1 MLGQTF
7 SNFDILRLITLIFLE
22 VILSVDNGLALA
34 LIVKRLPVHLRK
46 KALFLGLFSSFILR
60 ATVILFAAYLIQI
73 ALLQI
78 LGGLYLVYLSISSFF
93 MRTRKKKVVQKRDS
107 FLKVV
112 ILVELTDFA
121 FAIDSILAGLA
132 LIGSHTQSSSNL
144 SKIWILYLG
153 GMVGMIFVRFAV
165 TLLSRLIDRFPGLE
179 FGGHLIVGWVGL
191 KLLLTPIHL
200 NGVEPLFWI
209 GTLLFFS
216 ISFFLKKKPTP

>member
-34 LIVKRLPVHLRK
+34 LIVKRLPIHLRK
-46 KALFLGLFSSFILR
+46 KALFVGLFSSFILR
-60 ATVILFAAYLIQI
+60 ATVILFAAHLIQI

-78 LGGLYLVYLSISSFF
+78 LAGLYLVYLSISSLF
-93 MRTRKKKVVQKRDS
+93 MKKKRKKRVQKKHS
-107 FLKVV
+107 FLKV
-112 ILVELTDFA
+112 ILLVELTDLA

-132 LIGSHTQSSSNL
+132 LIGFQTRSPPSNL
-144 SKIWILYLG
+144 SKIWILYFG
-153 GMVGMIFVRFAV
+153 GVVGMIFIRFAV

-191 KLLLTPIHL
+191 KLLLTSFHL
-200 NGVEPLFWI
+200 NRVELFFWI
-209 GTLLFFS
+209 GTFIFFS
-216 ISFFLKKKPTP
+216 ISFFFKRK